1 MGSGINAGK
10 GFTMQALPEG
20 APATLNEAFALV
32 NAATKPNLL
41 ELQLMVLAEAAG
53 QALYGAMAQDA
64 PNDEVKAL
72 LLANGR
78 EEMAHAHR
86 VSRAIGAITGTD
98 YPVPSAE
105 ENPYLTAPM
114 KQRPVTAAVLA
125 GLAQSEFAGDGLYR
139 TWADNCANPQA
150 AELCRQ
156 NGREESRHGE
166 RMMQA
171 AALLAD

>member
-1 MGSGINAGK
+1 MH
-10 GFTMQALPEG
+10 ALPEG

-32 NAATKPNLL
+32 NAATNPGVF
-41 ELQLMVLAEAAG
+41 ELKLMVLAEAAG
-53 QALYGAMAQDA
+53 QALYGAMAEDA

-86 VSRAIGAITGTD
+86 VSRAIGAITGED

-114 KQRPVTAAVLA
+114 KKRPVTAATLA
-125 GLAQSEFAGDGLYR
+125 GLAQSEFAGDSLYQ
-139 TWADNCANPQA
+139 TWADNCSNPKA
-150 AELCRQ
+150 AELFRQ

-166 RMMQA
+166 RMQQA
-171 AALLAD
+171 ATLCGA

>member
-1 MGSGINAGK
+1 MH
-10 GFTMQALPEG
+10 ALPEG

-32 NAATKPNLL
+32 NAATNPGVF
-41 ELQLMVLAEAAG
+41 ELKLMVLAEAAG
-53 QALYGAMAQDA
+53 QALYGAMAEDA

-86 VSRAIGAITGTD
+86 VSRAIGAITGED

-114 KQRPVTAAVLA
+114 KRRPVTAATLA
-125 GLAQSEFAGDGLYR
+125 GLAQSEFAGDSLY
-139 TWADNCANPQA
+139 TGSQ
-150 AELCRQ
+150 
-156 NGREESRHGE
+156 S
-166 RMMQA
+166 A
-171 AALLAD
+171 AAVAVVKNPSVLTYTGVLTSSPSKPATRASW